1 MLPDSIGM
9 ASFTVAIAL
18 RQGYNMDFRG
28 LHHLASQPLQG
39 LGLQMCATM
48 SAATNILKRT
58 LG

>member
-1 MLPDSIGM
+1 M